1 MAESGNARGLGRAA
15 RAINRSGGFPM
26 RSRVRQG
33 FVRR

>member
-1 MAESGNARGLGRAA
+1 MAESGNGLGRAA